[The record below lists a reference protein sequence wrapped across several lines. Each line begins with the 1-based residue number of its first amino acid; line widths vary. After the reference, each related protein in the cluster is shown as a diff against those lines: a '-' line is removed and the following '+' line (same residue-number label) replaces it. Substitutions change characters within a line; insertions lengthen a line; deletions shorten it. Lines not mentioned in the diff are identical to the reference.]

1 MRSEAYI
8 YSFTEPIDPED
19 LVILLR
25 QTHWAN
31 KREAPDVQ
39 RMLNGS
45 QITLG
50 VWHEERLM
58 AFSRVV
64 TDDLYRAFIDDVIVD
79 VEFRGQGIASTM
91 LDKLLKRLQHVEQV
105 MLDCDSEMA
114 SFYARFGFKHKGC
127 SSMILENRP

>member
-1 MRSEAYI
+1 MMSEAYI

-25 QTHWAN
+25 QTDWAN

-45 QITLG
+45 QITIG
-50 VWHEERLM
+50 VWYEERLI

-64 TDDLYRAFIDDVIVD
+64 TDDLYRALIDDVIVD

-105 MLDCDSEMA
+105 MLDCASEMA
-114 SFYARFGFKHKGC
+114 SFYARFSFKHKGG
-127 SSMILENRP
+127 SSMILENRR